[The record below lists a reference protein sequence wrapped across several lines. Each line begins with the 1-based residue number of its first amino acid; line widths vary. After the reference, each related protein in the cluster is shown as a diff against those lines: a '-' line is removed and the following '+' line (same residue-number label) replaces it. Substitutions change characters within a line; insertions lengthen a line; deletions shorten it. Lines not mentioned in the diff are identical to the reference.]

1 MSTLQRRLRQ
11 RPSQLL
17 PMPPAL
23 RAQQL
28 APQVPLEP
36 QRLLEP
42 QGPPQRWARLEHQQ
56 PELREH
62 PARRE
67 QRAPLVRPEHSARPE
82 RLQLELQELPVRSV
96 QPRRQPPE
104 QRVLQEPRGR
114 SKKSARMERQ
124 VPLGPKSCWRWGPW
138 ALQVQ
143 RAQWAQWAQW
153 GPWVLRKRPKLQQR
167 QLQRVLPGPLS
178 PAARPGRPR
187 HGEARCAGWEPEPS
201 EGLKH
206 RRLVQPARRVRRV
219 P

>member
-1 MSTLQRRLRQ
+1 MPTLQRRLRQ

-23 RAQQL
+23 RVQQL
-28 APQVPLEP
+28 APQVPPEP
-36 QRLLEP
+36 QGLPEP
-42 QGPPQRWARLEHQQ
+42 QGPPQRWARLEHQP

-82 RLQLELQELPVRSV
+82 RLQLALRELPVRSV
-96 QPRRQPPE
+96 RLVLLAQLAQPD

-114 SKKSARMERQ
+114 SKKSARTERQ
-124 VPLGPKSCWRWGPW
+124 VPLGPKACWQWGPW

-143 RAQWAQWAQW
+143 RAQ
-153 GPWVLRKRPKLQQR
+153 WVLRKRPKLQQR

-187 HGEARCAGWEPEPS
+187 HGEVRCAGWEPEPS